1 MAPRARGSKAP
12 SDLIPTLERAF
23 KSGGVHLIAV
33 PIDYTENTRVLIDE
47 LREKLKTVAE
57 PAECQGRRGRM
68 TTTQLQPEES
78 AMSDKLNEQ
87 ADKMREMAQTTLDKA
102 KEAVSQYMAESQK
115 MREKADSGVRASYS
129 SAKEMNEKAVAFAE
143 ANVVAGF
150 ELAQRLLQAKDP
162 QEMGAVYQGHLKE
175 QMEKMNA
182 QFRELGSLVSKPAP
196 VDLNK

>member
-1 MAPRARGSKAP
+1 M
-12 SDLIPTLERAF
+12 
-23 KSGGVHLIAV
+23 
-33 PIDYTENTRVLIDE
+33 ENT
-47 LREKLKTVAE
+47 
-57 PAECQGRRGRM
+57 
-68 TTTQLQPEES
+68 
-78 AMSDKLNEQ
+78 MSDKMNEQ
-87 ADKMREMAQTTLDKA
+87 TEKMREMAQATLDKA
-102 KEAVSQYMAESQK
+102 RDAVSKYMAESQK
-115 MREKADSGVRASYS
+115 MREKVDSSVQASYS

-182 QFRELGSLVSKPAP
+182 QFRELGSLMSKPAP